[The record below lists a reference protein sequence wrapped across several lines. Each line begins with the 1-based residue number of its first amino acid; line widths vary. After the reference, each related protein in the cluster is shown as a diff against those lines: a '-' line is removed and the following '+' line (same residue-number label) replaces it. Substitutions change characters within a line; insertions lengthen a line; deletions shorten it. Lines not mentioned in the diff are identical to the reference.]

1 MSLRDRCPRYM
12 YINKIAIIRL
22 VDGLLSPTVGHL
34 FKTNYGEMILVL
46 LNVLDTVN
54 QLFFRMR
61 EIFARFTRDLL
72 SRIFLAGNQ
81 PLSFDS
87 YHTCNMGLDKA
98 WSRKLVV

>member
-54 QLFFRMR
+54 QLFFPHARNFCEVYERLAVANISRR
-61 EIFARFTRDLL
+61 EPA
-72 SRIFLAGNQ
+72 
-81 PLSFDS
+81 
-87 YHTCNMGLDKA
+87 
-98 WSRKLVV
+98 LVV